1 MKVQEV
7 YVSDDGKMFEKK
19 EHALKRD
26 EIKKA
31 ELLAYEA
38 QQEAER
44 LTELHEDMVEECN
57 HPIVEIRR
65 LGEIFV
71 TCQICDEVATC
82 TNNEQLKRNF
92 GKSKQV
98 LIK

>member
-1 MKVQEV
+1 MKVQEM

-19 EHALKRD
+19 EHALRRD

-31 ELLAYEA
+31 EFLAYEA
-38 QQEAER
+38 HIESER
-44 LTELHEDMVEECN
+44 LSTIHEDMVEECE
-57 HPIVEIRR
+57 HPIVEVRR

-71 TCQICDEVATC
+71 TCQICDQVSAC
-82 TNNEQLKRNF
+82 TNNEQLKKNF